1 MVQGRVLLTGT
12 IDKEEDAVKAV
23 EIAWNQKDVTE
34 VINELKVDKNS
45 RHFDLLQYTRDTII
59 TSQIKSK
66 TFVNRDIKFV
76 NYTVITINDVVYL
89 FGIARSEEEL
99 EKVANIASNVYG
111 VQKVVS
117 HVKIS
122 DMIQTDKS
130 KGREKE
136 KEVKEVSG
144 KFIDDD
150 KVTVV
155 EPASVE
161 PVDVQE
167 DNNVNQSV
175 KDDW

>member
-1 MVQGRVLLTGT
+1 ML
-12 IDKEEDAVKAV
+12 KA
-23 EIAWNQKDVTE
+23 
-34 VINELKVDKNS
+34 IN
-45 RHFDLLQYTRDTII
+45 
-59 TSQIKSK
+59 
-66 TFVNRDIKFV
+66 
-76 NYTVITINDVVYL
+76 
-89 FGIARSEEEL
+89 EL